1 MLTVSPKTRSSART
15 IALDRATVVALK
27 AHRRHQLEERVA
39 WGPGWTDSG
48 LVFTQENGEGFH
60 PERITRRFQ
69 AAAKRAE
76 LPVIPLHGLRHAY
89 ASAGL
94 RAGVGLKVMQ
104 ERLGHASLAVTSDI
118 YSHVA
123 PEVDREAADATANYI
138 FGGAR

>member
-1 MLTVSPKTRSSART
+1 MGPHVLPPSQAFHLDLDAGRLTVASTRVVVDYKVLTVSPKTRSSART

-76 LPVIPLHGLRHAY
+76 LPVIPLHGL
-89 ASAGL
+89 
-94 RAGVGLKVMQ
+94 
-104 ERLGHASLAVTSDI
+104 SLI
-118 YSHVA
+118 H
-123 PEVDREAADATANYI
+123 I
-138 FGGAR
+138 